1 MPDEVARL
9 YAEIASAENALASAG
24 INPN

>member
-1 MPDEVARL
+1 MTDEVARL
-9 YAEIASAENALASAG
+9 DAEIASAENALASAG